1 MQENI
6 FRERY
11 NSLIANIHC
20 TKYYHLKSINNY
32 TTHFGEFRTMYY
44 KDRVQTILNDYF
56 DYTSEKGALSRDE
69 GIYIYQNFVKP
80 LGKIYAQNLKFSI
93 YIDPVSI
100 IFFLV
105 AWFIG
110 LFLVK
115 SSMSAYLISLFLAV
129 IIYIPSYLKKR
140 SKRVYGFDY

>member
-1 MQENI
+1 
-6 FRERY
+6 
-11 NSLIANIHC
+11 
-20 TKYYHLKSINNY
+20 
-32 TTHFGEFRTMYY
+32 MYY

-80 LGKIYAQNLKFSI
+80 LGKIYSQNLKFSI

-105 AWFIG
+105 AWFIV